1 MVTPAL
7 CDTGVF
13 YSTGSVP
20 KEIKSSIRQMLV
32 ETGPLV
38 QSRFLPEW
46 KKKYPE
52 TLFDTASWGFQR
64 LTDALESMPDLIV
77 ITRDGAK
84 KSFVSLKGG
93 TAPPVSGGESG
104 KGGGAMSR
112 DAMSGVLA
120 GVIQSK
126 VGNVD
131 PAQVQA
137 FVKQP
142 KLQFTIDCLVEEF
155 AKFSSGA
162 RPGLAPWLAPA
173 SPLLHFLG
181 ESCGMFRSDA

>member
-1 MVTPAL
+1 
-7 CDTGVF
+7 
-13 YSTGSVP
+13 
-20 KEIKSSIRQMLV
+20 
-32 ETGPLV
+32 
-38 QSRFLPEW
+38 
-46 KKKYPE
+46 
-52 TLFDTASWGFQR
+52 
-64 LTDALESMPDLIV
+64 MPDLIV

-84 KSFVSLKGG
+84 KFFVSLKGG

-162 RPGLAPWLAPA
+162 RPGNQGATAAKKKKPKPRKPRTTGPDNGAAPA
-173 SPLLHFLG
+173 PAEG
-181 ESCGMFRSDA
+181 Q